1 MKIMNNICKET
12 GAYLRDSLEGH
23 FFDKALAESITEV
36 LKQEGIH
43 SVYDLG
49 CGHGEYTRHLK
60 NSSFECSGFDGN
72 PYTNRITSG
81 LCNTLNLSQELA
93 LPEADAVI
101 CLEVG
106 EHIPKKFEKILI
118 DNLSKSTSNILILS
132 WAVEG
137 QIGEGHAN
145 CRNNDYIKQ
154 IFESKGFINLP
165 DYEVKLRQ
173 DSTLSWFKNTIMVFK
188 K

>member
-1 MKIMNNICKET
+1 MNDICKET

-23 FFDKALAESITEV
+23 FFDKPLAESITEV
-36 LKQEGIH
+36 LRQENTH

-49 CGHGEYTRHLK
+49 CGHGEYTRHLVN
-60 NSSFECSGFDGN
+60 NSFDCSGLDGN

-81 LCNTLNLSQELA
+81 LCHTLNLSENVD

-106 EHIPKKFEKILI
+106 EHIPRQFEEILV
-118 DNLSKSTSNILILS
+118 DNLVKSTSNLLILS
-132 WAVEG
+132 WAIEG
-137 QIGEGHAN
+137 QIGEGHVN

-154 IFESKGFINLP
+154 VFKAKGFTSLP
-165 DYEVKLRQ
+165 EYETKLRQ

-188 K
+188 KCSI